1 MEKSVSDILQLRTPL
16 ELVQRMD
23 AVLGYARKG
32 TKIIH
37 QAHADYLKAK
47 HDYNLAY
54 MKAKLAADGTVGD
67 REAKAQLENWELFT
81 AMEIAEMAM
90 KHAQDKR
97 KELLD
102 ELSKLQSEAAL
113 LRADMSLGR

>member
-1 MEKSVSDILQLRTPL
+1 MTESILELRTPL
-16 ELVQRMD
+16 ELVRRMD
-23 AVLGYARKG
+23 EVLRFAKRG
-32 TKIIH
+32 TKVIH
-37 QAHADYLKAK
+37 EAHATYLEAK
-47 HDYNLAY
+47 HAYQLAF
-54 MKAKLAADGTVGD
+54 MKAKLDADGTVGD
-67 REAKAQLENWELFT
+67 REAIAQTNNWELFQ

-97 KELLD
+97 RELID